1 MRPIE
6 VVRLALTGGRSD
18 RLRIALTA
26 LGTAAAALLLMAAV
40 NVIDIRTLG
49 APGPPTGTVAA
60 TFDDGMFFVGS
71 PGDFDELVDQIAED
85 RGVPVDEVPYRE
97 YDAGSD
103 SFQFNSYE
111 RYGNAL
117 LDEPGLHVGVVAAAL
132 ALLVPLV
139 LFVGQCA
146 RIGAPHR
153 DRRLAAFRMAGATP
167 RQAALVAVAESSL
180 AAIAGA
186 LVGVA
191 AFAALR
197 TLDPQTRNAARRL
210 RWPSDIAIPLWQ
222 YALVAAALPALVA
235 VGTRVALR
243 KVSISP
249 FGVLR
254 RRPAGAPA
262 VLPALLFA
270 LGMVTLAGIDTIVR
284 LVGEPGNWVLVV
296 AFTGLVMVVVGLSAG
311 SAAIAQKLGRAM
323 LHTTSSPAVLLAGR
337 RADHSPFQ
345 TSRPAAAVLLAVL
358 IASAVAQTRVNFLA
372 ATDPG
377 DTLYASTFD
386 LLNLVLAIG
395 MALSVAGLAVVAAES
410 VVSRRRTL
418 AALVAS
424 GTPRATIGRS
434 ILIESSIAIVPL
446 APVAAAA
453 GTFASRTLFGTTV
466 DDNNGRK
473 IAVAIPWASLSITVI
488 GTILAALAVAA
499 IGLLFLPASTSP
511 TELRAA

>member
-1 MRPIE
+1 MRPLE
-6 VVRLALTGGRSD
+6 VVRLALSGGRSD
-18 RLRIALTA
+18 RLRIVLTA

-49 APGPPTGTVAA
+49 TPGPPPGTVAV
-60 TFDDGMFFVGS
+60 TFDDGMLFVGS
-71 PGDFDELVDQIAED
+71 PSDFDELVGRLAED
-85 RGVPVDEVPYRE
+85 RGVPVEEVLYRD
-97 YDAGSD
+97 YDAGLDASR
-103 SFQFNSYE
+103 FNSYY

-117 LDEPGLHVGVVAAAL
+117 LDEPGLHVGIVATAL

-146 RIGAPHR
+146 RIGAPNR

-180 AAIAGA
+180 AAVAGA
-186 LVGVA
+186 VFGVA

-197 TLDPQTRNAARRL
+197 ALDPQTPNAAGRL
-210 RWPSDIAIPLWQ
+210 RWPSDIAIPPWQ
-222 YALVAAALPALVA
+222 YAIVAAALPALVA
-235 VGTRVALR
+235 VGTRIALR

-254 RRPAGAPA
+254 RRPTDAPA

-270 LGMVTLAGIDTIVR
+270 LGIATLTGIDTVVR
-284 LVGEPGNWVLVV
+284 FVGEPGEWVLVV
-296 AFTGLVMVVVGLSAG
+296 AFTGLVLVVVGLSAG
-311 SAAIAQKLGRAM
+311 SAAISQKLGRSM
-323 LHTTSSPAVLLAGR
+323 LRTTSSPAVLLAGR

-345 TSRPAAAVLLAVL
+345 TSRPAAAVLLAAL
-358 IASAVAQTRVNFLA
+358 MASAVAQTRVNFLA

-395 MALSVAGLAVVAAES
+395 MTLSVAGLAVVATES
-410 VVSRRRTL
+410 VVTRRRTL

-424 GTPRATIGRS
+424 GTPRATLGRS
-434 ILIESSIAIVPL
+434 VLIESSIAIVPL
-446 APVAAAA
+446 TPIAAAA

-466 DDNNGRK
+466 DNNGRE
-473 IAVAIPWASLSITVI
+473 ISVAIPWASLSVI
-488 GTILAALAVAA
+488 AFGTILAALAVAA

-511 TELRAA
+511 TELRTA